1 MPMGRSCTGT
11 KMPASGSDTTV
22 PPISMRP
29 EEAVSSPA
37 TQRSVVV
44 LPQPLW
50 PSRAKQRP
58 SGMAKETRSM
68 TVTGPFP
75 PGTVLTRLATFS
87 TASAS
92 GPHQPAA
99 GQRDH
104 GNDQHEDESGERRR
118 LGRIAVL
125 EQFPQQH
132 RQNHVVGAVQDQRQ
146 REL

>member
-1 MPMGRSCTGT
+1 MPMGRSWTGT

-44 LPQPLW
+44 LPQPLG
-50 PSRAKQRP
+50 PSSAKQRP

-75 PGTVLTRLATFS
+75 PGNALTRLATFS
-87 TASAS
+87 TASTS
-92 GPHQPAA
+92 GSHQPAA

-104 GNDQHEDESGERRR
+104 GNHQHQDESGERRR

-125 EQFPQQH
+125 EQLPQKH
-132 RQNHVVGAVQDQRQ
+132 GENHVVRAVQDER
-146 REL
+146 